1 MQKFNVPLAAACA
14 GRRLPLPFLLA
25 FALLIWPPAAFAEE
39 AVEDDQEEIEEIVVT
54 GSRIKRSDFASASPI
69 TVITGQSV
77 LESGFGNLG
86 EALRN
91 QAVSGTSGFNQSSV
105 LSGGG
110 ASSVDLRNLGPD
122 RVLILI
128 NGKRV
133 ASFADALANQAAD
146 LTFVPTAMVERVEI
160 LRDGAS
166 AVYGADAVS
175 GVINVILKDSFEG
188 VEAGVSSGISGEG
201 DAEQYSAEFAIG
213 ATGDRGSVVLG
224 GEYRYSNNLPQTAR
238 DWAFPAISVLSA
250 TAQHGSFF
258 SPGGMFFSD
267 AGHAV
272 CTLPKAFGGDE
283 TTLVPWYECP
293 SYAPAQA
300 VTSPDQVQLRRYDYA
315 LGQDIWGASEVYTF
329 AGYGTYDVTEGIEA
343 FLEMQYAKRQSEFRL
358 DGNPGSF
365 GTTGVPQGWRVPASN
380 PNNPFGSA
388 GSLYIRPTSTV
399 GARVSNHESNTVRL
413 ALGLRGD
420 IVSDGF
426 LNEWSWEL
434 SGLYTRV
441 DADLTTDATWNL
453 LRANIIS
460 DPDLCASDS
469 ICSQTV
475 NPSGALDALR
485 PGNWTADEI
494 AYLRQVSLAI
504 SEFQTSGW
512 FGVVTG
518 PVLDVPAGQV
528 EVAFG
533 FETRTDRGYHKPDSV
548 TEAGES
554 VANQVF
560 TTKGRFNVTE
570 FFGEVTVPIL
580 ADVTFADSLE
590 LNLQARSSDYSNFG
604 EESVWRV
611 GLNWQIIQ
619 DLRVRAN
626 RSTAYRAPSVTDLF
640 SGGVVSFDFFSHPCA
655 AGDPSRT
662 PGSNVDQNCT
672 LDGIGSGIDQVAS
685 QSAVL
690 RGGNP
695 DLLPETADTSTV
707 GLVLTPRFLPG
718 FSATVDLWNIK
729 ILGGIS
735 GVTSDSIVDDCYEG
749 AVGLTDPA
757 CARFNTVITGAGL
770 SVANLVNPP
779 FNLATISTRGGDLGA
794 RYEFDGPFDTF
805 VTADLT
811 ATYIKANSFYPGPG
825 NADDRGSMPRIRAI
839 GSVRVDKDDWDFTWR
854 MRFIDDMDD
863 PRYDGDNAF
872 GYDTVPSHTEH
883 DIRVGWNPGAYRVLL
898 GVNDLFDNDPPYVFS
913 SGTNTDLFLY
923 GAVGRYVFLRVN
935 FYQ

>member
-1 MQKFNVPLAAACA
+1 MGRTDFRFWKPGA
-14 GRRLPLPFLLA
+14 GRWLPLPCLLA
-25 FALLIWPPAAFAEE
+25 LSLLVSPPTAFAEE
-39 AVEDDQEEIEEIVVT
+39 EAADDPEEIEEIVVT

-110 ASSVDLRNLGPD
+110 ATSVDLRNLGPD

-133 ASFADALANQAAD
+133 ASFADSLANQAAD

-175 GVINVILKDSFEG
+175 GVVNVILKDSFEG
-188 VEAGVSSGISGEG
+188 IEAGVSSGISGEG

-213 ATGDRGSVVLG
+213 ATGNRGSVVLG
-224 GEYRYSNNLPQTAR
+224 GEYRYSNNLPQRAR
-238 DWAFPAISVLSA
+238 DWAFPAISSLSS
-250 TAQHGSFF
+250 TAQNGSFF
-258 SPGGMFFSD
+258 SPGGMFFAD
-267 AGHAV
+267 NGGAA
-272 CTLPKAFGGDE
+272 CTMPKAFGGDE
-283 TTLVPWYECP
+283 TTLLPWYECP
-293 SYAPAQA
+293 SYAPRQD
-300 VTSPDQVQLRRYDYA
+300 VTNPDQVKLSRYDYA

-343 FLEMQYAKRQSEFRL
+343 FIEMQYAKRQSEFRL

-365 GTTGVPQGWRVPASN
+365 GTPGVPQGWRVPASN
-380 PNNPFGSA
+380 PHNPFGAA

-413 ALGLRGD
+413 ATGLRGD

-434 SGLYTRV
+434 SHLYTRV

-460 DPDLCASDS
+460 DPDWCARDS
-469 ICSQTV
+469 VCSGVV

-494 AYLRQVSLAI
+494 RYLKQVSLAV

-512 FGVVTG
+512 FGVATG
-518 PVLDVPAGQV
+518 PVFEVPAGTV

-533 FETRTDRGYHKPDSV
+533 FETRTDRGYNKPDSV

-560 TTKGRFNVTE
+560 TTKGRFKVTE

-580 ADVTFADSLE
+580 ADVPFADFLE

-604 EESVWRV
+604 EESVWRI
-611 GLNWQIIQ
+611 GINWQIMQ
-619 DLRVRAN
+619 DVRLRAN

-662 PGSNVDQNCT
+662 PGSNVDQNCL
-672 LDGIGSGIDQVAS
+672 LDGIGPGLSQVAS

-695 DLLPETADTSTV
+695 DLLPESADTSTV
-707 GLVLTPRFLPG
+707 GLVITPRFLAG
-718 FSATVDLWNIK
+718 LSLTVDLWNIK
-729 ILGGIS
+729 ILDGIS
-735 GVTSDSIVDDCYEG
+735 GVSSDSIVDSCYQG

-757 CARFNTVITGAGL
+757 CDRFDTVVTGAGL

-779 FNLATISTRGGDLGA
+779 FNLQTITTKGGDLGM
-794 RYEFDGPFDTF
+794 RYELDGPFDTF
-805 VTADLT
+805 VTADLN
-811 ATYIKANSFYPGPG
+811 ATYIKDNSFYPGPG
-825 NADDRGSMPRIRAI
+825 GADDRGSMPRIKAI
-839 GSVRVDKDDWDFTWR
+839 GSLRVDKGNWDATWR

-863 PRYDGDNAF
+863 PRYDGNNAF

-883 DIRVGWNPGAYRVLL
+883 DIRVGWNPGAYRVML

>member
-1 MQKFNVPLAAACA
+1 MGKTDLPSREGGA
-14 GRRLPLPFLLA
+14 GRRFPLPFLLV
-25 FALLIWPPAAFAEE
+25 FALLAWPPAALAEEE
-39 AVEDDQEEIEEIVVT
+39 AVDDQEEIEEIVVT

-91 QAVSGTSGFNQSSV
+91 QSVSGTSGFNQSSV

-110 ASSVDLRNLGPD
+110 STSVDLRNLGPD

-133 ASFADALANQAAD
+133 ASFADSLANQAAD

-175 GVINVILKDSFEG
+175 GVVNVILKDSFEG
-188 VEAGVSSGISGEG
+188 IEAGVSSGISGEG
-201 DAEQYSAEFAIG
+201 DAEQYSAELSIG

-224 GEYRYSNNLPQTAR
+224 GEYRYSNNLPQVSR
-238 DWAFPAISVLSA
+238 DWAFPAISVLSGA
-250 TAQHGSFF
+250 AQHGSFF
-258 SPGGMFFSD
+258 SPGGVFFAD
-267 AGHAV
+267 NGGIF
-272 CTLPKAFGGDE
+272 CTMPKAFGGDE
-283 TTLVPWYECP
+283 VTDVFPGCP
-293 SYAPAQA
+293 SFAPAQA
-300 VTSPDQVQLRRYDYA
+300 VGHPDQVELRRYDYA

-329 AGYGTYDVTEGIEA
+329 AGYGTYDVSEGMEA
-343 FLEMQYAKRQSEFRL
+343 FVEVQYAKRQSEFRL

-365 GTTGVPQGWRVPASN
+365 GTVGVPQGWRIPASN
-380 PNNPFGSA
+380 PHNPFGAA

-399 GARVSNHESNTVRL
+399 GARVSDHESNTLRL
-413 ALGLRGD
+413 AAGLRGD

-434 SGLYTRV
+434 SHLYTRV

-460 DPDLCASDS
+460 DPEWCARDS
-469 ICSQTV
+469 VCSGVV

-494 AYLRQVSLAI
+494 RYLKQVSVAI
-504 SEFQTSGW
+504 SEFQTTGW
-512 FGVVTG
+512 FGFATG
-518 PVLDVPAGQV
+518 PVFDVPAGPV
-528 EVAFG
+528 SAAFG

-560 TTKGRFNVTE
+560 TTKGRFKVTE
-570 FFGEVTVPIL
+570 YFGEVIVPIV
-580 ADVTFADSLE
+580 ADVMFAESLD

-611 GLNWQIIQ
+611 GLDWQIMQ
-619 DLRVRAN
+619 DVRLRAN

-640 SGGVVSFDFFSHPCA
+640 SGGVVSFDFFTHPCA

-662 PGSNVDQNCT
+662 PGSNVDQNCL
-672 LDGIGSGIDQVAS
+672 LDGIPMGLSQV
-685 QSAVL
+685 SAQFSVL
-690 RGGNP
+690 AGGNP
-695 DLLPETADTSTV
+695 NLLPETADTSTV
-707 GLVLTPRFLPG
+707 GVVLTPRFLPG
-718 FSATVDLWNIK
+718 FSASVDLWNIK
-729 ILGGIS
+729 VLDLITRI
-735 GVTSDSIVDDCYEG
+735 TSDSIVDSCYEG
-749 AVGLTDPA
+749 PVGLTDPS
-757 CARFNTVITGAGL
+757 CDRFRSVISTAGL
-770 SVANLVNPP
+770 AVAGMTNQQINSSQV
-779 FNLATISTRGGDLGA
+779 TTKGGDVGM

-805 VTADLT
+805 VTADLQG
-811 ATYIKANSFYPGPG
+811 TYVAKNSFFPGAG
-825 NADDRGSMPRIRAI
+825 NADDRGSMPRIKAL
-839 GSVRVDKDDWDFTWR
+839 GSLRVDKGNWDFAWQ

-863 PRYDGDNAF
+863 PRFDGNNTF
-872 GYDTVPSHTEH
+872 GYDDVPSHTEH

-898 GVNDLFDNDPPYVFS
+898 GVNDLFDKDPPYVFS

-923 GAVGRYVFLRVN
+923 GALGRYVFLRIN
-935 FYQ
+935 YYQ

>member
-1 MQKFNVPLAAACA
+1 MGKTDLPSREGGA
-14 GRRLPLPFLLA
+14 GRRFPLPFLLV
-25 FALLIWPPAAFAEE
+25 FALLAWPPAALAEEE
-39 AVEDDQEEIEEIVVT
+39 AVDDQEEIEEIVVT

-110 ASSVDLRNLGPD
+110 ATSVDLRNLGPD

-133 ASFADALANQAAD
+133 ASFADSLANQAAD

-175 GVINVILKDSFEG
+175 GVVNVILKDSFEG
-188 VEAGVSSGISGEG
+188 IEAGVSSGISGEG
-201 DAEQYSAEFAIG
+201 DAEQYSGEFAIG
-213 ATGDRGSVVLG
+213 ATGDRGSVLLG

-238 DWAFPAISVLSA
+238 DWAFPAISSLSS
-250 TAQHGSFF
+250 TAQNGSFF
-258 SPGGMFFSD
+258 SPGGMFFAD
-267 AGHAV
+267 NGGAA
-272 CTLPKAFGGDE
+272 CTLPKALGGDE
-283 TTLVPWYECP
+283 RTLVPWYECP
-293 SYAPAQA
+293 SYAPRQA
-300 VTSPDQVQLRRYDYA
+300 VSNPDQVELRRYDYA

-329 AGYGTYDVTEGIEA
+329 AGYGTYDLTDSTEA

-365 GTTGVPQGWRVPASN
+365 GTPGVPQGWRVPASN
-380 PNNPFGSA
+380 PHNPFGAA

-413 ALGLRGD
+413 ATGLRGD
-420 IVSDGF
+420 IISDGF

-434 SGLYTRV
+434 SHLYTRV

-460 DPDLCASDS
+460 DPDWCARDS
-469 ICSQTV
+469 VCSGVV

-485 PGNWTADEI
+485 PGNWTAEEI
-494 AYLRQVSLAI
+494 QYLKQVSLAV

-512 FGVVTG
+512 FGVATG
-518 PVLDVPAGQV
+518 PVFDVPAGTV
-528 EVAFG
+528 DVAFG
-533 FETRTDRGYHKPDSV
+533 FETRTDRGYNKPDSV

-560 TTKGRFNVTE
+560 TTKGRFKVTE
-570 FFGEVTVPIL
+570 FFGEVTVPLL
-580 ADVTFADSLE
+580 ADVTFADFLE

-611 GLNWQIIQ
+611 GLNWQIVQ
-619 DLRVRAN
+619 DVRIRAN

-640 SGGVVSFDFFSHPCA
+640 SGGVVSFDFFTHPCA

-662 PGSNVDQNCT
+662 PGSNVDQNCL
-672 LDGIGSGIDQVAS
+672 LDGIGPGISQVAS

-695 DLLPETADTSTV
+695 DLQPEAADTSTV

-729 ILGGIS
+729 ILDGIS
-735 GVTSDSIVDDCYEG
+735 GVTSDSIVDNCYEG

-757 CARFNTVITGAGL
+757 CDRFTTVVSTAGL
-770 SVANLVNPP
+770 SVANMVNPP
-779 FNLATISTRGGDLGA
+779 FNLATISTKGGDLGA
-794 RYEFDGPFDTF
+794 RYEFDGPFDSY

-811 ATYIKANSFYPGPG
+811 ATYIKANSFAPGPG
-825 NADDRGSMPRIRAI
+825 NADDRGSMPRIKAI
-839 GSVRVDKDDWDFTWR
+839 GSLRVDKGDWDLTWR
-854 MRFIDDMDD
+854 LRFIDDMDD
-863 PRYDGDNAF
+863 PRFDGDNAF
-872 GYDTVPSHTEH
+872 NYDTVPSHTEH
-883 DIRVGWNPGAYRVLL
+883 DVRVGWNPGAYRVLL
-898 GVNDLFDNDPPYVFS
+898 GVNDLFDKDPPYVFS

-923 GAVGRYVFLRVN
+923 GALGRFVFLRIN
-935 FYQ
+935 YYQ